1 MGGGVSIPVPVS
13 ATRQAELAKK
23 YEAELSAGKDDAACA
38 PLPWVAQDELAAMRA
53 SPSFEEPTVLHRK
66 RRLDVARM
74 LYHEVDDVEMHKQ
87 YHHGGRGDQQ
97 HVVEPS

>member
-38 PLPWVAQDELAAMRA
+38 ELLKANLPGILVYDQARFRAIAPEREREMMMMMMTAPIAALRALPPPPLAA
-53 SPSFEEPTVLHRK
+53 
-66 RRLDVARM
+66 VA
-74 LYHEVDDVEMHKQ
+74 
-87 YHHGGRGDQQ
+87 
-97 HVVEPS
+97 

>member
-38 PLPWVAQDELAAMRA
+38 ELLKANLPGILVYDQ
-53 SPSFEEPTVLHRK
+53 
-66 RRLDVARM
+66 AR
-74 LYHEVDDVEMHKQ
+74 
-87 YHHGGRGDQQ
+87 
-97 HVVEPS
+97 P

>member
-38 PLPWVAQDELAAMRA
+38 ELLKANLPGILVYDQARFRAIAPERERETMMMMMTAPIAALRALPPPPLAA
-53 SPSFEEPTVLHRK
+53 
-66 RRLDVARM
+66 VA
-74 LYHEVDDVEMHKQ
+74 
-87 YHHGGRGDQQ
+87 
-97 HVVEPS
+97 

>member
-38 PLPWVAQDELAAMRA
+38 ELLKANLPGILVYDQARFRAIAPEREREMMMMMLTAPIAALRALPPPPLAA
-53 SPSFEEPTVLHRK
+53 
-66 RRLDVARM
+66 
-74 LYHEVDDVEMHKQ
+74 
-87 YHHGGRGDQQ
+87 
-97 HVVEPS
+97 VV